1 MALIRP
7 FAALRPLEDA
17 ACEVAA
23 LPYDVFTRR
32 EAKKE
37 VQRHPA
43 SFLAIDRPETQ
54 FPDEY
59 DMYAPEVCL
68 KAGQLLEQKKEQ
80 GIFLREDCPCLY
92 IYALTGNGRTQ
103 TGLAACTS
111 VEEYENG
118 TIRRH
123 ETTRKKKEEDRIRHI
138 EACNA
143 QTGPVFLVYRS
154 NPSVKRILEREKNR
168 KPLYD
173 FVAEDG
179 VRHQI
184 WKISRNSVIEELQKQ
199 FASISK
205 LYIADG
211 HHRAAAAA
219 GVCRR
224 RLAENPDVPEDA
236 PFRFFLSVLFPDEEL
251 RILEYNRIASLPA
264 EMTAEQFLN
273 RIRTVFDIRL
283 RESAFRPA
291 KKGSMGLYLENQW
304 YSLKAR
310 PGSMSDDPVE
320 GLDTALLQREVLA
333 PVLGISD
340 PRTSPDL
347 FFVGGKQKPEDL
359 EAVCRETHRAVFVLC
374 PVSMR
379 ELLAV
384 ADAGKMMPPKSTWFE
399 PKLRSGLLIHELE
412 NGFLKQE

>member
-143 QTGPVFLVYRS
+143 QTGPVFLIYRS

-184 WKISRNSVIEELQKQ
+184 WKISQNSVIEELQKQ
-199 FASISK
+199 FEYIPK

-224 RLAENPDVPEDA
+224 RLAENPVAPEDA
-236 PFRFFLSVLFPDEEL
+236 PFRFFLSVLFPDDEL

-264 EMTAEQFLN
+264 GMTAEKFLN
-273 RIRTVFDIRL
+273 CIRNVFDIRPK
-283 RESAFRPA
+283 ENAFRPV
-291 KKGSMGLYLENQW
+291 KKGSIGLYLENHW
-304 YSLKAR
+304 YCLEMLPERITS
-310 PGSMSDDPVE
+310 DPVE
-320 GLDTALLQREVLA
+320 SLDTAFLQREVLA
-333 PVLGISD
+333 PVLGILD

-347 FFVGGKQKPEDL
+347 FFVGGNQNPKEL
-359 EAVCRETHRAVFVLC
+359 ERLCRDTRRALFVLY
-374 PVSMR
+374 PVSLS

-384 ADAGKMMPPKSTWFE
+384 ADTGKMMPPKSTWFE
-399 PKLRSGLLIHELE
+399 PKLRSGLLIHELDE
-412 NGFLKQE
+412 